1 MTQILDL
8 EGGFSFKMR
17 CDRRGG
23 VPAGD
28 LQTVYRSGAIGSKGV
43 KRGGRGGSEE
53 RWEGGVSI
61 CFLGISCPTLLYQTT
76 LYVEG
81 LVIAGHEFDSF
92 YVIA

>member
-43 KRGGRGGSEE
+43 KRGGRGGSAFVF
-53 RWEGGVSI
+53 WES
-61 CFLGISCPTLLYQTT
+61 
-76 LYVEG
+76 
-81 LVIAGHEFDSF
+81 LVLHYSTRLPSTWKG
-92 YVIA
+92 